1 MGIYSTNRIGSI
13 EESIDID
20 SLDWTP
26 DFSIGSA
33 LEAVIQIHE
42 NDARMFTSLIECDF
56 ASAARGGMSFTEAV
70 GVNQAKKNKIKEK
83 IHSIFEAIKNFI
95 QKVSS
100 NLIAKIIDLIKSDKK
115 IYESYKD
122 VLTTSNLK
130 GFTGIRDFAYPI
142 ANSAAV
148 TGNGLMGD
156 FRSTTDKF
164 INAAR
169 KAETR
174 EQIDNAYEVFNSEAV
189 ILIKKLDADVNAGF
203 EEKSTAFIPNAA
215 QISEML
221 GVVKNASETIKGIKK
236 HTAYIIG
243 ELKKL
248 QKESKAA
255 IKSTGEDKEEE
266 VYIAKRIY
274 DVASASCKLFS
285 KEFNSYQRMISKQ
298 IAAFRKATII
308 CGRYAAKYAKGNI
321 LQDDDSIS
329 TKQESTIAQVLGE
342 VSDDYVYECLGY

>member
-1 MGIYSTNRIGSI
+1 MGVYSTNRIGSV

-26 DFSIGSA
+26 DFSIGST
-33 LEAVIQIHE
+33 LEAAIQIHE

-56 ASAARGGMSFTEAV
+56 VSAARGGMSFTEAV
-70 GVNQAKKNKIKEK
+70 TVNQAKKNKIKEK

-95 QKVSS
+95 QKAAS
-100 NLIAKIIDLIKSDKK
+100 NLIAKIIDLVKADKK

-122 VLTTSNLK
+122 VLNISNLR
-130 GFTGIRDFAYPI
+130 GFTGIRDFAYP
-142 ANSAAV
+142 AAV
-148 TGNGLMGD
+148 SGNELMGN
-156 FRSTTDKF
+156 FRGATDKF

-174 EQIDNAYEVFNSEAV
+174 EQIDNAYEVFNGEAV
-189 ILIKKLDADVNAGF
+189 RLIKQLDAEVSFGF
-203 EEKSTAFIPNAA
+203 NEKVAAFIPNAA

-221 GVVKNASETIKGIKK
+221 GVVKNASNIIKGIKK

-266 VYIAKRIY
+266 VYIAKKIY
-274 DVASASCKLFS
+274 DVASASGKLFS
-285 KEFNSYQRMISKQ
+285 KEFNTYQRMVSKQ

-308 CGRYAAKYAKGNI
+308 CGRYAAKYAKGNQPREDISI
-321 LQDDDSIS
+321 LPN
-329 TKQESTIAQVLGE
+329 QESAIVQVLGE